1 MASVSPSVRTAGHAA
16 DRLFGALAAAGA
28 PVCIGLDPVVEKL
41 PASLRPGGAGVDSS
55 RAANAIESFSLT
67 VLDAIT
73 PHAGCVKLQSACFE
87 RYGHRG
93 VAALER
99 VAAEASARGVQ
110 VILDAKRG
118 DISVSAEHYAAAAFG
133 AGAPGRG
140 PDWITINGYLGAD
153 AIEPFLRPGF
163 GAFVLVRTT
172 NPGGDAV
179 QARRLADGRSVA
191 EMVAGMVAELGR
203 ATVGPGGYSSLGAVV
218 AATRP
223 GEIAALRALMPQQV
237 LLVPGFGAQGAGAE
251 DIRAC
256 FDAAGRGAVISASRS
271 VIFAYRPD
279 DARWERAIAAATE
292 AFAAE
297 VASVLG
303 GSR

>member
-1 MASVSPSVRTAGHAA
+1 MKQASPRVRAAGHVA
-16 DRLFGALAAAGA
+16 DRLIGALEAAGA

-41 PASLRPGGAGVDSS
+41 PAALRPGGADPA
-55 RAANAIESFSLT
+55 RAASAIESFSLS

-191 EMVAGMVAELGR
+191 EMVAGMIAELGR
-203 ATVGPGGYSSLGAVV
+203 ATVGSSGYSSLGAVV
-218 AATRP
+218 GATRP
-223 GEIAALRALMPQQV
+223 GEIAALRALMPQQI

-251 DIRAC
+251 DVRAC

-279 DARWERAIAAATE
+279 QHDWGRAVAAAAE

-297 VASVLG
+297 VAAVLG